1 MNASRGRKPV
11 NMKHKTRNDDCI
23 EDLRVISQW
32 QVASE
37 GQLLSFLKAHL
48 SSQSISSVKDQLK
61 HGCIWINDR
70 VSTQFDAC
78 LSPGDVV
85 KLVSKHQKKYAFSH
99 PLLKI
104 VYEDDTLIVV
114 EKGSGLHSVDATHGG
129 VENACGLLERYV
141 RRRYPER
148 RIYVVHR
155 LDRDTS
161 GVMMFA
167 KTRTS
172 QDILVKN
179 WRRMVTER
187 KYIAITEG
195 TPQPECGTIDS
206 YLYEDAHKVMHA
218 SPHAGDGLR
227 AVTHYRVMA
236 HSDTYAMVA
245 LHLETGRTNQIR
257 VHLQSIG
264 HPIAGDLKYRAKTDP
279 IHRLSLHAATLCFI
293 HPLTHKKLAFESP
306 IPDAFQQLMSDLPL

>member
-1 MNASRGRKPV
+1 MNSSRGEKSI
-11 NMKHKTRNDDCI
+11 NIKQKAYNGEYADG
-23 EDLRVISQW
+23 LRIVLQW
-32 QVASE
+32 KVESE
-37 GQLLSFLKAHL
+37 CQLLSFLKLHL
-48 SSQSISSVKDQLK
+48 NSQSISSVKEQLK
-61 HGCIWINDR
+61 RGCVLVNDR
-70 VSTQFDAC
+70 VSTQFDDI
-78 LSPGDVV
+78 LSPGDTV

-104 VYEDDTLIVV
+104 IYEDDALIVV

-129 VENACGLLERYV
+129 VENACGLLENYV

-167 KTRTS
+167 KTRMA

-179 WRRMVTER
+179 WRRMVTAR
-187 KYIAITEG
+187 RYIAITEG
-195 TPQPECGTIDS
+195 TPQPDVGTIDS
-206 YLYEDAHKVMHA
+206 YLYEDAHKVMHVA
-218 SPHAGDGLR
+218 SHAGDGMR

-236 HSDTYAMVA
+236 HSDRYAMLS

-264 HPIAGDLKYRAKTDP
+264 HPIVGDLKYRAKTDP
-279 IHRLSLHAATLCFI
+279 IHRLSLHAASLCFI

-306 IPDAFQQLMSDLPL
+306 LPDAFQQLMPDTSP